1 MLKNCFNFYTLL
13 ATLIMLI
20 STIAIAD
27 VVDDA
32 YRLCGA
38 MEATGLTTECEVR
51 GFGSTVDVTVDTN
64 RSEARQICAGVTD
77 MMAKKHKLSQVNG
90 NYESF
95 LHIVARNLSLYVHLN
110 NVLYTIKPTTVT

>member
-20 STIAIAD
+20 STIATAD

-64 RSEARQICAGVTD
+64 GSEARQICAGVTD
-77 MMAKKHKLSQVNG
+77 MMAKKTQTFAGKWKLRIFSPYSG
-90 NYESF
+90 K
-95 LHIVARNLSLYVHLN
+95 
-110 NVLYTIKPTTVT
+110 KPIAVCTLK